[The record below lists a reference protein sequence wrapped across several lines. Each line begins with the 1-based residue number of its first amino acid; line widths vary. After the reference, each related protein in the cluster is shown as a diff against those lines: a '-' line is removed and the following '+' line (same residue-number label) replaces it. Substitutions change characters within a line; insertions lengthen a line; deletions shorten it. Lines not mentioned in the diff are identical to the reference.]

1 MHHRLVRDGR
11 IAALIV
17 LMLILLSVYAYEL
30 YQLQI
35 IEGEK
40 YYNQSNEITTEERP
54 ITAARGNIL
63 DRYGRVLVSNT
74 EVYNLTIDTT
84 KLFAN
89 EDPNET
95 ILGLV
100 NMVEGY
106 GDTYTDDLPITSEPP
121 FEYDPNMTEIQRTM
135 LKAYIEDKKD
145 DLKALAVDPDN
156 PTAVELMSYMRTRY
170 SIDNSYSAQ
179 EMRIIAGV
187 RYSINVRYAINT
199 ADYVFVENASMKL
212 ITSIMENK
220 LSGINVNRAYKR
232 EYGTDYAAHI
242 LGYVGLMT
250 QEEYEKYS
258 LLKYSTDAYVG
269 KDGVEYAFET
279 YLHGRDGT
287 VQETKNASGTV
298 LSTVYVDEP
307 VPGNHIYLTID
318 EILQEQTERI
328 LNAGVNDL
336 IKTRA
341 QERAEGLARGD
352 YNADMK
358 DEITGAAAVVVA
370 VDTGEPLAIASWPT
384 YDVSTIIENYQ
395 ELLATPNAPLFNR
408 ALMGAYA
415 PGSTFKP
422 VTAIAALNAGVVNT
436 EDKVKCQ
443 GVFTKY
449 SAEGYSPECWIWN
462 ANKNEHLTHPEENV
476 STALRDSCNY
486 FFYTIGNELGVD
498 YLGETAHNFSL
509 GVSTGIELVE
519 TTGNMSNRENHY
531 DYAGSEWRIGDTLQA
546 AIGQSDSIF
555 SPLQMAEY
563 VATLANYGDRHSASI
578 LKTVRS
584 FDYGEKVY
592 EREPEVLSH
601 VESAE
606 YNWDAIKEGMHLVTN
621 YPGNQQLYELFATC
635 KFTRTG
641 PNGQYGVN
649 GKTGTAQKGEGIT
662 NDGMFICYA
671 PADDP
676 EIAIAIVVERGGSGA
691 NTAFIAKNILDAYY
705 VIRGYSDSSEEEMA
719 LLK

>member
-145 DLKALAVDPDN
+145 DLKAIAVDPDN

-242 LGYVGLMT
+242 LGYTGLMT

-258 LLKYSTDAYVG
+258 LMKYSTDAYVG
-269 KDGVEYAFET
+269 KDGVEYAFEN
-279 YLHGRDGT
+279 YLHGKDGE
-287 VQETKNASGTV
+287 VIETKNASGTV
-298 LSTVYVDEP
+298 LSTVYVTEP
-307 VPGNHIYLTID
+307 EPGDHVYLTID
-318 EILQEQTERI
+318 QTLQEQTERI
-328 LNAGVNDL
+328 LNAGVNAL

-341 QERAEGLARGD
+341 QERAEGIARGD
-352 YNADMK
+352 YNPDMK
-358 DEITGAAAVVVA
+358 DEITGAAAHQRA
-370 VDTGEPLAIASWPT
+370 VEK
-384 YDVSTIIENYQ
+384 
-395 ELLATPNAPLFNR
+395 R
-408 ALMGAYA
+408 R
-415 PGSTFKP
+415 
-422 VTAIAALNAGVVNT
+422 
-436 EDKVKCQ
+436 
-443 GVFTKY
+443 
-449 SAEGYSPECWIWN
+449 
-462 ANKNEHLTHPEENV
+462 V
-476 STALRDSCNY
+476 STAR
-486 FFYTIGNELGVD
+486 
-498 YLGETAHNFSL
+498 
-509 GVSTGIELVE
+509 
-519 TTGNMSNRENHY
+519 
-531 DYAGSEWRIGDTLQA
+531 
-546 AIGQSDSIF
+546 
-555 SPLQMAEY
+555 
-563 VATLANYGDRHSASI
+563 
-578 LKTVRS
+578 
-584 FDYGEKVY
+584 
-592 EREPEVLSH
+592 
-601 VESAE
+601 
-606 YNWDAIKEGMHLVTN
+606 
-621 YPGNQQLYELFATC
+621 
-635 KFTRTG
+635 
-641 PNGQYGVN
+641 
-649 GKTGTAQKGEGIT
+649 
-662 NDGMFICYA
+662 
-671 PADDP
+671 
-676 EIAIAIVVERGGSGA
+676 
-691 NTAFIAKNILDAYY
+691 
-705 VIRGYSDSSEEEMA
+705 
-719 LLK
+719 